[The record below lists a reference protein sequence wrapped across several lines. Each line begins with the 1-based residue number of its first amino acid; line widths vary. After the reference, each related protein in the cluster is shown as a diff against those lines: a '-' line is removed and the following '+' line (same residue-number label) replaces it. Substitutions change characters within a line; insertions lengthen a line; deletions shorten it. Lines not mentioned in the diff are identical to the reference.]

1 MGECAS
7 TGRGLVTGSSH
18 WSFKMLATFL
28 DLWKQWQGANQNRIL
43 NKGKGV
49 PTRCQSPFHVRQ
61 HGGAIHTFGL
71 RSAREP
77 GELAGATAAGDTR
90 DDRDGIMSLR
100 LHATWEDPS
109 TQDGPLNQP
118 DTGPGLQHT
127 SGPCYHLTRA
137 GRTNARAGR
146 ASQRGPS
153 RSSLPRVTNTQSVTC
168 DGGVK

>member
-28 DLWKQWQGANQNRIL
+28 DLWKQWQGANQNLIL

-49 PTRCQSPFHVRQ
+49 PTRCQSPFHARQ
-61 HGGAIHTFGL
+61 HDGTIHTFGL

-100 LHATWEDPS
+100 LHTTWEAPS
-109 TQDGPLNQP
+109 TQDRPLNQP
-118 DTGPGLQHT
+118 DLGPGLQHT

-146 ASQRGPS
+146 ASQRGLLA
-153 RSSLPRVTNTQSVTC
+153 LPFPGLLTHRV
-168 DGGVK
+168 